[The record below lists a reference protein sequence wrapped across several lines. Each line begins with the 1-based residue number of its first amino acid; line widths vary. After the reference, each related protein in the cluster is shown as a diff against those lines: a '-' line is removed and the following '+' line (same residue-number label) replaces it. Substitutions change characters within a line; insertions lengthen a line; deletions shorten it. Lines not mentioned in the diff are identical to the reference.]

1 MGNIMRIILF
11 LFSLSLPSFSFLP
24 HFSLSLSSPSPS
36 LSLSL
41 LDLDYW
47 LQETEAKLSSDD
59 LGRDIDSVEALAKK
73 HQLLEAELLA
83 QQVTIATRSN
93 KICSFMS
100 SRLYICTCTF
110 IKLEAS

>member
-1 MGNIMRIILF
+1 MENIVRFILF
-11 LFSLSLPSFSFLP
+11 LFSLFPSFFLP
-24 HFSLSLSSPSPS
+24 PSFLSLSSSSPS
-36 LSLSL
+36 LPLSLS
-41 LDLDYW
+41 DLDYW

-100 SRLYICTCTF
+100 SRLYMYMHF
-110 IKLEAS
+110 Y